1 MFPDSTESGFF
12 LRLFYFEMKNVVELE
27 EKPRLFAGNYL
38 KVWIANFMLYFS
50 FYFVTP
56 LLPLYLRDVF
66 HADKAMIGLVL
77 SGYSIAALAI
87 RIFSGYIVDRFS
99 RKKILLIS
107 YASFAL
113 FFLGY
118 YITGSIVL
126 FALIRTLH
134 GAPFGLTSVS
144 SSTVAIDVLP
154 SQRRG
159 EGIGYWGLSN
169 NFAMAVGPS
178 LSLLLHNYF
187 NNFNL
192 LFTISLFFALL
203 GLLINTFVECKY
215 RPPVMDKKKI
225 SLDRLF
231 LLKGWSQG
239 ICIAL
244 VAFAYGILSTYIA
257 IYSQDVLNI
266 TTGTGTFFMLF
277 AVGLIMSRFVGVR
290 SLSKGHIVRNA
301 TYGIIVVAVGYFLFA
316 FWQNLLGYYLSA
328 VVIGFGQGSLY
339 PAVQTMFLNM
349 ASNNQRG
356 TANSTILTC
365 WDLGLGLGVIFGGYV
380 AEHLGGYKSAFLLS
394 AIVST
399 ISVLF
404 FFLYAKQSYLK
415 SKKL

>member
-1 MFPDSTESGFF
+1 
-12 LRLFYFEMKNVVELE
+12 MKPQAELE
-27 EKPRLFAGNYL
+27 VRPKLFAGNYL

-77 SGYSIAALAI
+77 SGYSVAALVI

-99 RKKILLIS
+99 RKKVLLIG
-107 YASFAL
+107 YGAFAL
-113 FFLGY
+113 FFAGY
-118 YITGSIVL
+118 YFTGSIIL
-126 FALIRTLH
+126 FAVIRTLH

-169 NFAMAVGPS
+169 NFAMAIGPT
-178 LSLLLHNYF
+178 LSLWLFNHYGNY
-187 NNFNL
+187 NI
-192 LFTISLFFALL
+192 LFTVSLLSSLL
-203 GLLINTFVECKY
+203 GLVINTTVECKY
-215 RPPVMDKKKI
+215 RPPVMDKKKM
-225 SLDRLF
+225 SLDRF
-231 LLKGWSQG
+231 ILLKGWSQG

-244 VAFAYGILSTYIA
+244 IALAYGLLSTYIA

-277 AVGLIMSRFVGVR
+277 AIGLIMSRFVGVKY
-290 SLSKGHIVRNA
+290 LSRGFVVRNA
-301 TYGIIVVAVGYFLFA
+301 TYGVICVALGYSMFA
-316 FWQNLLGYYLSA
+316 FWQDLYGYYISA
-328 VVIGFGQGSLY
+328 VVIGFGQGSTY

-349 ASNNQRG
+349 APNEQRG
-356 TANSTILTC
+356 TANSTILTS
-365 WDLGLGLGVIFGGYV
+365 WDLGIGLGIIGGGYV
-380 AEHLGGYKSAFLLS
+380 AEHLGGYNSAFLLS
-394 AIVST
+394 AVVSL

-404 FFLYAKQSYLK
+404 FMLYAKSQYQRNKLLK
-415 SKKL
+415 D